1 MRYTYLTI
9 TVILAALVVTL
20 TGCGGGFGP
29 TIPSPDGIPGGAIQ
43 QQFRVNVGG
52 NAIQN
57 ANRGDFL
64 FEEKLQAA
72 PDGAYRQV
80 NPVAFNF
87 VQAQQQAAVVALVLD
102 RSGSMSIG
110 TRAPDLMA
118 AARQWVQGMRP
129 QDQTAVVIYD
139 DQIDVV
145 QDLTSDHALLDAA
158 IDQATPR
165 GLTATYD
172 AAIAGINLLAAS
184 NIPGPKALLLMTDG
198 QDNNSQSSIQDVINA
213 AVAANVVIYTV
224 GFEVPVGGAI
234 EANMTQIAQGTNGE
248 FINAADGAALAAAF
262 TQIQQTVQQPY
273 YETAWMTGLQPGE
286 AGVMRVT
293 YLRSNPPIVQ
303 YFNFVVPLPSE

>member
-29 TIPSPDGIPGGAIQ
+29 TFSSPDGIPGGAIQ

-52 NAIQN
+52 NNIQN
-57 ANRGDFL
+57 ANRADFL

-80 NPVAFNF
+80 TPVTFNF

-102 RSGSMSIG
+102 RSGSMGGPREQNMKS
-110 TRAPDLMA
+110 A
-118 AARQWVQGMRP
+118 AHQWVQGMRP

-139 DQIDVV
+139 DRITVA
-145 QDLTSDHALLDAA
+145 QDLTNDQALLNAA
-158 IDQATPR
+158 IDQADAR

-172 AAIAGINLLAAS
+172 AAIAAINLLAAS

-198 QDNNSQSSIQDVINA
+198 QDNSSTNTVQDVIDA
-213 AVAANVVIYTV
+213 AGAANVVIYAV
-224 GFEVPVGGAI
+224 GFEVPVGGGI
-234 EANMTQIAQGTNGE
+234 EANMMQIAQGTNGSY
-248 FINAADGAALAAAF
+248 INAADGPALAAAF
-262 TQIQQTVQQPY
+262 AQIQQTVQQPY

-293 YLRSNPPIVQ
+293 YLRSTPPVVQ
-303 YFNFVVPLPSE
+303 FFNFVVPLPSE